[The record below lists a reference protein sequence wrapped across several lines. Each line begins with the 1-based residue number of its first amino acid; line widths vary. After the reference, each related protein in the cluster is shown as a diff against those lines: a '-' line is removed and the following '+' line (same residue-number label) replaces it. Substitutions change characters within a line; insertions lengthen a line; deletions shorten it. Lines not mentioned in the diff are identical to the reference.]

1 MTHIQM
7 QTRCLLLA
15 ESGFMPTLALIIFL
29 LIFAG
34 IVAYVFIIPKS
45 AWQKDAQ
52 LPLEKPQHTQ
62 SEKEKNHG

>member
-7 QTRCLLLA
+7 QVRCLLLA

-29 LIFAG
+29 VIFAG

-52 LPLEKPQHTQ
+52 LPLEKPQQ
-62 SEKEKNHG
+62 NKSEKEKNHG

>member
-52 LPLEKPQHTQ
+52 LPLEKPQQ
-62 SEKEKNHG
+62 NKSEKEKNHG

>member
-7 QTRCLLLA
+7 QTHCLLLA

-29 LIFAG
+29 VIFAG
-34 IVAYVFIIPKS
+34 IVAYVFVVPKS

-52 LPLEKPQHTQ
+52 LPLENLQKTKP
-62 SEKEKNHG
+62 EKENNHE

>member
-29 LIFAG
+29 VIFAG
-34 IVAYVFIIPKS
+34 IVAYVFMIPKS

-52 LPLEKPQHTQ
+52 LPMEKPQQTQ

>member
-7 QTRCLLLA
+7 QTHCLLLA

-29 LIFAG
+29 VIFAG
-34 IVAYVFIIPKS
+34 IVAYVFVVPKS

-52 LPLEKPQHTQ
+52 LPLENLQKTK
-62 SEKEKNHG
+62 SEKENNHE

>member
-7 QTRCLLLA
+7 QTHCLVLA
-15 ESGFMPTLALIIFL
+15 ESGFMPTLALVIFL
-29 LIFAG
+29 MIFAG

-52 LPLEKPQHTQ
+52 LPLEKPQQ
-62 SEKEKNHG
+62 NKSEKEKNHG

>member
-29 LIFAG
+29 VIFAG

-45 AWQKDAQ
+45 AWLKDAQ
-52 LPLEKPQHTQ
+52 LPMEKPQQTQ

>member
-29 LIFAG
+29 VIFAG
-34 IVAYVFIIPKS
+34 IVAHVFMIPKS

-52 LPLEKPQHTQ
+52 LPLEKPQQTQ

>member
-29 LIFAG
+29 VIFAG
-34 IVAYVFIIPKS
+34 IVAHVFMIPKS

-52 LPLEKPQHTQ
+52 LPMEKPQQTQ

>member
-7 QTRCLLLA
+7 QTHCLLLA
-15 ESGFMPTLALIIFL
+15 ESGFMPTLALVIFL
-29 LIFAG
+29 MIFAG

-52 LPLEKPQHTQ
+52 LPLEKPQQTK
-62 SEKEKNHG
+62 SEKEKKHG

>member
-7 QTRCLLLA
+7 QTHCLLLA
-15 ESGFMPTLALIIFL
+15 ESGFMPTLALVIFL
-29 LIFAG
+29 MIFAG

-52 LPLEKPQHTQ
+52 LPLEKPQQ
-62 SEKEKNHG
+62 NKSEKEKNHG